1 MTPVVALAGTVAL
14 IVTVEGTLKLAGA
27 PLKVTL
33 DAARK
38 PVPVIVTDAPSPA
51 VAGEYDVITG
61 TGEG

>member
-14 IVTVEGTLKLAGA
+14 IVTVEGTLKLAVA

-51 VAGEYDVITG
+51 VAGE
-61 TGEG
+61 